1 MKSISELKSEA
12 YSLLSENWGNVI
24 AATLVLAVVNIAASL
39 IPSIIGEL
47 LRLTITGP
55 IAFGTALYFLK
66 FSKGEKAEIEDLF
79 FAFKSKENFLLS
91 LKAMLITVAII
102 IPILFLFG
110 TIWIALF
117 IGDIGNLAS
126 ILGDGTAE
134 GPYTMDPA
142 FITELSSAI
151 FQSGIGTIIF
161 SGIVIVLVPI
171 TIVSLAL
178 SQVYFIIVD
187 QKTKSAR
194 EAIKMSWNV
203 MKGNKRKLFLL
214 QLSFIGWFILTV
226 FTLFIGLIF
235 LYPYIMTT
243 YSKFYQ
249 NLKVY

>member
-12 YSLLSENWGNVI
+12 YSLLSENWGNAI

-117 IGDIGNLAS
+117 IGDIGNLAG
-126 ILGDGTAE
+126 ILGDGTTAE

-142 FITELSSAI
+142 FISELSSAI
-151 FQSGIGTIIF
+151 FQSSIGTIIF
-161 SGIVIVLVPI
+161 SGIVLVLVPI

-178 SQVYFIIVD
+178 AQVYFIIVD

-235 LYPYIMTT
+235 LYPYMMTT

-249 NLKVY
+249 NLKV

>member
-1 MKSISELKSEA
+1 MKSISELKSES
-12 YSLLSENWGNVI
+12 YSLLSENWGNAI
-24 AATLVLAVVNIAASL
+24 AATLVLAVVNIAAGL

-79 FAFKSKENFLLS
+79 FAFKSKETFLLS
-91 LKAMLITVAII
+91 LKAILITVAIFVPVI
-102 IPILFLFG
+102 FLFG

-117 IGDIGNLAS
+117 IGDIGNLAG

-235 LYPYIMTT
+235 LYPYIMTA

-249 NLKVY
+249 NLKV